1 MGIATEIAMGIATEI
16 AMGVVTEI
24 AMEVAMEI
32 AMEIAIE
39 IGVLQPL
46 QESLRPSLLWDTS
59 PRCSSNDSPTSRLR
73 QHSLVVSGS
82 VLTMVTT
89 SRLVV
94 TVEKS
99 TV

>member
-1 MGIATEIAMGIATEI
+1 MGIATEI

-32 AMEIAIE
+32 AMEIAMK
-39 IGVLQPL
+39 IGILQPL
-46 QESLRPSLLWDTS
+46 QESLRPSLLWVTS
-59 PRCSSNDSPTSRLR
+59 PRCSSNASPTSRLR